1 MAEFT
6 IPNFLNNY
14 TADDIYEEMQ
24 AILPPDI
31 DSSEGSHVW
40 NLTRPTALVIAELCE
55 FVLPQVIQL
64 IFPEWSYGEY
74 LDAHAKSRGMTR
86 KAATA
91 ATGEVTITGAEN
103 IIIPAGT
110 TVSTASMNN
119 EDPAVAYQTTEEA
132 TIPISG
138 TVTVPIV
145 CAQTGTVGNTNP
157 NTIILLGSTVVG
169 IASVTNEEAV
179 SGGTDEESDESLIER
194 IEEYDQ
200 TQGDSY
206 IGNISDYKR
215 WAMSVSGVGNAAII
229 PAQDSSG
236 LVTIVLTDANGNP
249 ASSQLCTEVYDYIMS
264 PDDPTQRVA
273 PINAYLSVIAPE
285 TIAIGAKATVEL
297 TEEAT
302 MDAVQQAFIENMI
315 QYLPEALADGEIK
328 ITKVAA
334 ILSGTTGVN
343 DFANLQIGID
353 TDGTITYGTT
363 NIQIESTQLPTI
375 TSDDVTL
382 TEGTV

>member
-6 IPNFLNNY
+6 IPNFLTNY
-14 TADDIYEEMQ
+14 TTDDVYEEMQ

-64 IFPEWSYGEY
+64 IFPEWSYGEF
-74 LDAHAKSRGMTR
+74 LDAHARARGMTR

-91 ATGEVTITGAEN
+91 AIGNVTITGAEN
-103 IIIPAGT
+103 TVIPAGT
-110 TVSTASMNN
+110 TVSTASLNN
-119 EDPAVAYQTTEEA
+119 DDPAVAYQTTEEV

-145 CAQTGTVGNTNP
+145 CAQTGSIGNTNP

-169 IASVTNEEAV
+169 IYSVTNEEAV
-179 SGGTDEESDESLIER
+179 SGGTDEESDDALIER

-206 IGNISDYKR
+206 IGNVSDYKR

-229 PAQDSSG
+229 PAQDNSG
-236 LVTIVLTDANGNP
+236 LVTIVLTDANGDP
-249 ASSQLCTEVYDYIMS
+249 ASSELCTEVYDYIMS

-285 TIAIGAKATVEL
+285 TIAIGVKATVEL

-302 MDAVQQAFIENMI
+302 MDAVQEAFIDNMI

-334 ILSGTTGVN
+334 ILSGTAGVN
-343 DFANLQIGID
+343 DFEDLQIGID
-353 TDGTITYGTT
+353 TEGTITYGTT

-375 TSDDVTL
+375 TSEDVTL

>member
-110 TVSTASMNN
+110 TVSTASLNN

>member
-6 IPNFLNNY
+6 IPNFLTNY
-14 TADDIYEEMQ
+14 TTDDVYEEMQ
-24 AILPPDI
+24 AVLPPDI

-64 IFPEWSYGEY
+64 IFPEWSYGEF
-74 LDAHAKSRGMTR
+74 LDAHARSRGMTR

-91 ATGEVTITGAEN
+91 AIGNVTITGAEN
-103 IIIPAGT
+103 TIIPAGT
-110 TVSTASMNN
+110 TVSTASLNN

-138 TVTVPIV
+138 TVTVPIA
-145 CAQTGTVGNTNP
+145 CAQTGTIGNTNP

-169 IASVTNEEAV
+169 IYSVTNEEAV
-179 SGGTDEESDESLIER
+179 SGGTDEESDEDLIDR

-353 TDGTITYGTT
+353 TEGTITYGTA

-375 TSDDVTL
+375 SSDDVTL

>member
-6 IPNFLNNY
+6 IPSFLDNY
-14 TADDIYEEMQ
+14 TVDDVYEAMQ

-55 FVLPQVIQL
+55 FVLPQVVQL
-64 IFPEWSYGEY
+64 IFPEWSYGEF
-74 LDAHAKSRGMTR
+74 LDAHAKARGMTR
-86 KAATA
+86 KEATA
-91 ATGEVTITGAEN
+91 AIGEVTITGAQN
-103 IIIPAGT
+103 TIIPVGT
-110 TVSTASMNN
+110 TVSTASLNN
-119 EDPAVAYQTTEEA
+119 EDPAVSYQTTEEA
-132 TIPISG
+132 TIPSSG
-138 TVTVPIV
+138 SVTVPIE
-145 CAQTGTVGNTNP
+145 CAQAGTIGNTNP
-157 NTIILLGSTVVG
+157 NTIVLLSSTVVG
-169 IASVTNEEAV
+169 ITAVTNEEAV
-179 SGGTDEESDESLIER
+179 SGGTDEESDEALIER

-229 PAQDSSG
+229 PANDSSG
-236 LVTIVLTDANGNP
+236 LVTIVLTNSNGEP
-249 ASSQLCTEVYDYIMS
+249 ASSELCAEVYDYIMS

-273 PINAYLSVIAPE
+273 PINAYLSVIAPA
-285 TIAIGAKATVEL
+285 TIAIGVKATIEL
-297 TEEAT
+297 TEGST
-302 MDAVQQAFIENMI
+302 LSAVQDAFYGNLV
-315 QYLPEALADGEIK
+315 QYLPDALSDGEIK

-334 ILSGTTGVN
+334 ILSGTSGVN
-343 DFANLQIGID
+343 DFSDLQIGID
-353 TDGTITYGTT
+353 TSGTIAYGTT

-375 TSDDVTL
+375 TEEDIEL

>member
-6 IPNFLNNY
+6 IPNFLTNY
-14 TADDIYEEMQ
+14 TTDDVYEEMQ

-64 IFPEWSYGEY
+64 IFPEWSYGEF
-74 LDAHAKSRGMTR
+74 LDAHARARGMTR

-91 ATGEVTITGAEN
+91 AIGNATITGAEN
-103 IIIPAGT
+103 TVIPAGT
-110 TVSTASMNN
+110 TVSTASLNN
-119 EDPAVAYQTTEEA
+119 DDPAVAYQTTEEA

-138 TVTVPIV
+138 TVTVPIM
-145 CAQTGTVGNTNP
+145 CAQTGTIGNTNP

-169 IASVTNEEAV
+169 IYSVTNEEAV
-179 SGGTDEESDESLIER
+179 SGGTDEESDDALIER

-206 IGNISDYKR
+206 IGNVSDYKR

-229 PAQDSSG
+229 PAQDNSG
-236 LVTIVLTDANGNP
+236 LVTIVLTDANGDP
-249 ASSQLCTEVYDYIMS
+249 ASSELCTEVYDYIMS
-264 PDDPTQRVA
+264 PDEPTQRVA

-285 TIAIGAKATVEL
+285 TIAIGVKATVEL

-302 MDAVQQAFIENMI
+302 MDAVQEAFIDNMI
-315 QYLPEALADGEIK
+315 QYLPEALAVGEIK

-334 ILSGTTGVN
+334 ILSGTAGVN
-343 DFANLQIGID
+343 DFEDLQIGID
-353 TDGTITYGTT
+353 TEGTITYGTT

-375 TSDDVTL
+375 TSEDVTL

>member
-14 TADDIYEEMQ
+14 TADDVYEEMQ

-110 TVSTASMNN
+110 TVSTASLNN

-229 PAQDSSG
+229 PAQDNSG
-236 LVTIVLTDANGNP
+236 LVTIVLTDATGNP

-302 MDAVQQAFIENMI
+302 IDAVQQAFIDNMI

-334 ILSGTTGVN
+334 ILSGTAGVN
-343 DFANLQIGID
+343 DFEDLQIGID
-353 TDGTITYGTT
+353 TEGTITYGTT
-363 NIQIESTQLPTI
+363 NIEIESTQLPTI

>member
-6 IPNFLNNY
+6 IPNFLNDY
-14 TADDIYEEMQ
+14 TTDDVYEAMQ
-24 AILPPDI
+24 AILPQDI

-64 IFPEWSYGEY
+64 IFPEWSYGEF

-91 ATGEVTITGAEN
+91 ATGNITLTGSEN
-103 IIIPAGT
+103 TVIPAGT
-110 TVSTASMNN
+110 TVSTASLNN
-119 EDPAVAYQTTEEA
+119 EDPAVAYQTTEDA

-138 TVTVPIV
+138 TVTIPIV
-145 CAQTGTVGNTNP
+145 CTEAGTIGNTNP

-169 IASVTNEEAV
+169 IASVTNQEAV
-179 SGGTDEESDESLIER
+179 SGGTDEESDEDLIVR

-229 PAQDSSG
+229 PANDSSG
-236 LVTIVLTDANGNP
+236 LVTIVLTDATGNP

-285 TIAIGAKATVEL
+285 TIEIGIKATVEL
-297 TEEAT
+297 TEEST
-302 MDAVQQAFIENMI
+302 IDAVQGAFIENMI
-315 QYLPEALADGEIK
+315 QYLPEALSDGEIK

-343 DFANLQIGID
+343 DFADLQIGID

-375 TSDDVTL
+375 TNEDVTL

>member
-6 IPNFLNNY
+6 IPNFLTNY
-14 TADDIYEEMQ
+14 TTDDVYEEMQ
-24 AILPPDI
+24 AVLPPDI

-64 IFPEWSYGEY
+64 IFPEWSYGEF
-74 LDAHAKSRGMTR
+74 LDAHARSRGMTR

-91 ATGEVTITGAEN
+91 AIGNVTITGAEN
-103 IIIPAGT
+103 TIIPAGT
-110 TVSTASMNN
+110 TVSTASLNN

-145 CAQTGTVGNTNP
+145 CAQTGTIGNTNP

-169 IASVTNEEAV
+169 IYSVTNEEAV
-179 SGGTDEESDESLIER
+179 SGGTDEESDEDLIDR

-273 PINAYLSVIAPE
+273 PINAYLNVIAPE

-353 TDGTITYGTT
+353 TEGTITYGTA

-375 TSDDVTL
+375 SSDDVTL

>member
-14 TADDIYEEMQ
+14 TADDVYEEMQ

-110 TVSTASMNN
+110 TVSTASLNN

-169 IASVTNEEAV
+169 ITSVTNEEAV

-229 PAQDSSG
+229 PANDSSG
-236 LVTIVLTDANGNP
+236 LVTIVLTDATGNP

-302 MDAVQQAFIENMI
+302 MDAVQQSFIENMI

-375 TSDDVTL
+375 SSDDVTL